1 MARKKQILTDDL
13 KEFQKKTSE
22 LIGKLLSNGF
32 TQKELADNLNLYQGE
47 ISQLSRQVR
56 TLQKDRYTTIIEIL
70 EKLVEENINPND
82 TEEATQIQPEYN
94 YGTWLYDQ
102 LTELNITPIEFSA
115 ESTISFQAL
124 NLIINGSTSNP
135 QFRTKQVIEKTLE
148 RLSKER
154 KKTIEKKNSAIT
166 NEEKLFIGIPF
177 TPAEIDQTP
186 DKIGVYAIHDK
197 RGYPTY
203 IGKGRIKNR
212 LKDHSDRISFA
223 SNKVAATFSYYV
235 IQNGD
240 NEIDKE
246 KADKEA
252 RTMEKIITKFAGN
265 TILLNIQNIEDL
277 SRD

>member
-1 MARKKQILTDDL
+1 MPRKKQVVTDEI
-13 KEFQKKTSE
+13 KELQRKVSE

-47 ISQLSRQVR
+47 ISQLYRQVR
-56 TLQKDRYTTIIEIL
+56 TLQKDRYKSIIEIL
-70 EKLVEENINPND
+70 KKLVEENINPSD
-82 TEEATQIQPEYN
+82 SDEASQVQPEYN

-102 LTELNITPIEFSA
+102 LTELDITPIEFSN
-115 ESTISFQAL
+115 ESTISYQAL
-124 NLIINGSTSNP
+124 NLIISGSTTNP
-135 QFRTKQVIEKTLE
+135 QFRTKQLIEKTLE

-154 KKTIEKKNSAIT
+154 KKKIEKKVVSESD
-166 NEEKLFIGIPF
+166 EEKLFIGIPF
-177 TPAEIDQTP
+177 TKSEIEQTP

-223 SNKVAATFSYYV
+223 SDKVAATFSYYIV
-235 IQNGD
+235 QEG
-240 NEIDKE
+240 ESEQDKE
-246 KADKEA
+246 KANKES
-252 RTMEKIITKFAGN
+252 RLMEKIITKFAGN

-277 SRD
+277 SQE